1 MVVELGSDIALVLIP
16 YLKVMGGIVQT
27 VKIGVQRVERQLIMS
42 IPAIP
47 ILVDCLEI
55 YCGLNG
61 QVVQK
66 GRVLWIRHI
75 VVYIRNNV
83 SMEAIYLTLFYFTFY
98 HYFSCGKGVVKRHT
112 MCGIVRKRAKP
123 VLMSS
128 TTSSSITS
136 SKIIMVFILGT
147 RL

>member
-1 MVVELGSDIALVLIP
+1 MVVELGSDIVLVLIP
-16 YLKVMGGIVQT
+16 YLKVMDGIVQT
-27 VKIGVQRVERQLIMS
+27 EKIGVQRVERQLIMS

-75 VVYIRNNV
+75 VVYIRNN
-83 SMEAIYLTLFYFTFY
+83 MEAMYLTLFYFTFY

-136 SKIIMVFILGT
+136 SKIIMVLILGN
-147 RL
+147 L